1 MYHPA
6 IDEYI
11 NKSEEF
17 ARPIL
22 LHLRKIIHLAC
33 PDVEE
38 TIKWSFPNFEYKSQ
52 ILCSMAS
59 FKKHCSFGFW
69 LGAEM
74 EDPENILNKVGNTN
88 MGNFGKIINH
98 NSLPDDNIII
108 KYIHEAMKLSESGT
122 KKKTS
127 NIKDKKSLEIPVYI
141 IEFIEKYPKA
151 KVVFNNFSNSCKKEY
166 VQWIEEAKQVSTKL
180 KRLEKAVS
188 MMEEGKEFN
197 WQYKK

>member
-38 TIKWSFPNFEYKSQ
+38 TIKWSFPNFEYKGQ

-127 NIKDKKSLEIPVYI
+127 KIKDKKSLEIPVYI

>member
-1 MYHPA
+1 MFNPA

-11 NKSEEF
+11 NKSEEI

-22 LHLRKIIHLAC
+22 NHLREVIHKAC
-33 PDVEE
+33 PEVIE
-38 TIKWSFPNFEYKSQ
+38 TIKWSFPNFEYRGQ

-74 EDPENILNKVGNTN
+74 EDPDNILNKVGNTN
-88 MGNFGKIINH
+88 MGNFGKITSID
-98 NSLPDDNIII
+98 SLPEDKIIV
-108 KYIHEAMKLSESGT
+108 KYIHEAMKLSEIGT

-127 NIKDKKSLEIPVYI
+127 TTRDKKSLIVPEYI

-151 KVVFNNFSNSCKKEY
+151 KDVFNNFSNSCKKEY

>member
-17 ARPIL
+17 AQPIL

-38 TIKWSFPNFEYKSQ
+38 TIKWSFPNFEYKGQ
-52 ILCSMAS
+52 ILCSMTS

-74 EDPENILNKVGNTN
+74 EDPENILSKVGNTN
-88 MGNFGKIINH
+88 MGNFGKITTL

-108 KYIHEAMKLSESGT
+108 NYIHQAMKLSESGT

-151 KVVFNNFSNSCKKEY
+151 KDVFNNFSNSCKKEY

>member
-38 TIKWSFPNFEYKSQ
+38 TIQWSFPNFEYKGQ

-127 NIKDKKSLEIPVYI
+127 KIKDKKSLEIPVYI

>member
-1 MYHPA
+1 MFNPA

-17 ARPIL
+17 ALPIL
-22 LHLRKIIHLAC
+22 KHLREIIHKAC
-33 PDVEE
+33 PEVIE
-38 TIKWSFPNFEYKSQ
+38 TIKWSFPNFEYRGQ

-74 EDPENILNKVGNTN
+74 EDPDNILNKVGNTN
-88 MGNFGKIINH
+88 MGNFGKITSID
-98 NSLPDDNIII
+98 SLPEDKIIV
-108 KYIHEAMKLSESGT
+108 KYIHEAMKLSEIGT

-127 NIKDKKSLEIPVYI
+127 TTRDKKSLIVPEYI

-151 KVVFNNFSNSCKKEY
+151 KDVFNNFSNSCKKEY

>member
-1 MYHPA
+1 MYNPA

-11 NKSEEF
+11 NKSEDF

-22 LHLRKIIHLAC
+22 NHLREIIHQAC
-33 PDVEE
+33 PEVSEV
-38 TIKWSFPNFEYKSQ
+38 IKWSFPNFEYRGQ

-74 EDPENILNKVGNTN
+74 EDPDNILNKVGNTS
-88 MGNFGKIINH
+88 MGNFGKITSIS
-98 NSLPDDNIII
+98 SLPKDILII
-108 KYIHEAMKLSESGT
+108 KYIHEAMKLSENGV

-127 NIKDKKSLEIPVYI
+127 STTDKKSLIIPEYI
-141 IEFIEKYPKA
+141 IEFIEKHPKA
-151 KVVFNNFSNSCKKEY
+151 KDVFNNFSYSCKKEY
-166 VQWIEEAKQVSTKL
+166 VQWIEEAKQESTKL
-180 KRLEKAVS
+180 KRLEKAII

>member
-38 TIKWSFPNFEYKSQ
+38 TIKWSFPNFEYKGQ

-88 MGNFGKIINH
+88 MGNFGKITNH

-127 NIKDKKSLEIPVYI
+127 KIKDKKSLEIPVYI